1 MAIWFSA
8 SETKGLRPRL
18 VRLLDAARTIAG
30 VPIVITAGKA
40 KAGGPHK
47 VHGSHPRGYGV
58 DIRCA
63 SSRRRYLIL
72 AALFAVG
79 FHRIGIYDRH
89 IHADCDPTLPPQVVW
104 MGKSK

>member
-1 MAIWFSA
+1 MAIWFTTT
-8 SETKGLRPRL
+8 ETEGLKPRL
-18 VRLLDAARTIAG
+18 IAMLDAARTIAG
-30 VPIVITAGKA
+30 VPFVITAGRNT
-40 KAGGPHK
+40 GGPHK
-47 VHGSHPRGYGV
+47 TTGSHPRGYGV
-58 DIRCA
+58 DIRC
-63 SSRRRYLIL
+63 SHPRRRYLIL